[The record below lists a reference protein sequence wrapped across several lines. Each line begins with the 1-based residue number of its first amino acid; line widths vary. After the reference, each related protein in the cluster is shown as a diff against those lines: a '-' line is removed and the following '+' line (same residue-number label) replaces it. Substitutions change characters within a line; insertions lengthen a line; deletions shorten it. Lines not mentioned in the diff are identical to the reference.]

1 MEAAMA
7 FRNILLQAGSGPVAA
22 ARADYALGFAEKHD
36 AHLTAIYCVPPID
49 VPAYVESMIPAAVRE
64 MQAKAAAKTAADAK
78 AAFEAAARRAGR
90 AARLEWR
97 YANDDPLHRLT
108 LDSRYADLAIV
119 GQSNPD
125 APLPEGSV
133 DLPGALALAA
143 GRPVLA
149 VPYAGRFPT
158 LGERVLVAWNAGRE
172 AVRAV
177 NDALPVLRLAK
188 SVVVLAVNPKGGATQ
203 HGEQPGA
210 DIALHLARH
219 GVKAEAM
226 RAISDEIDPGD
237 VILSRAA
244 DIGADMLVMGAFG
257 RSRLRELVL
266 GGVTRHILKHMTVP
280 ALLSH

>member
-1 MEAAMA
+1 MA
-7 FRNILLQAGSGPVAA
+7 FRNILLLAGAGPVAA
-22 ARADYALGFAEKHD
+22 ARADYAVRLAEKHD

-49 VPAYVESMIPAAVRE
+49 LPAHVEAMIPAPVRA
-64 MQAKAAAKTAADAK
+64 MQAEAAAKTAAEAK
-78 AAFEAAARRAGR
+78 AAFEAVGRRTGRSARV
-90 AARLEWR
+90 EWR
-97 YANDDPLHRLT
+97 EAAGDALSRLT
-108 LDSRYADLAIV
+108 LDSRYADLVVV
-119 GQSNPD
+119 GQGDPD
-125 APLPEGSV
+125 APFAEGPV

-149 VPYAGRFPT
+149 VPYAGKFST

-172 AVRAV
+172 AARAV
-177 NDALPVLRLAK
+177 NDALPVLKLAK
-188 SVVVLAVNPKGGATQ
+188 SVAVLAVNPRGGAAR

-237 VILSRAA
+237 VILSRVA

-280 ALLSH
+280 TVLSH

>member
-1 MEAAMA
+1 MA
-7 FRNILLQAGSGPVAA
+7 FHNILLQAGSGPVAA

-36 AHLTAIYCVPPID
+36 AHLTAVYSVPPID
-49 VPAYVESMIPAAVRE
+49 IPAYVESMIPADVRAA
-64 MQAKAAAKTAADAK
+64 QAKAARKTAADAK
-78 AAFEAAARRAGR
+78 AAFEAAARRLGR
-90 AARLEWR
+90 AARAEWR
-97 YANDDPLHRLT
+97 GAEDDPLHRLT
-108 LDSRYADLAIV
+108 LDARYADLAIV
-119 GQSNPD
+119 GQNNPD
-125 APLPEGSV
+125 APQPEGSV

-149 VPYAGRFPT
+149 IPYIGRFPT

-172 AVRAV
+172 AARAV
-177 NDALPVLRLAK
+177 NDALPVLKLAK
-188 SVVVLAVNPKGGATQ
+188 SVTVLAVNPKGGESG

-257 RSRLRELVL
+257 RSRLRELMM
-266 GGVTRHILKHMTVP
+266 GGVTRHILKHMTLP
-280 ALLSH
+280 AMLSH